1 MMHISFC
8 FLPVMIQPGCQFS
21 VQHYWFILFFF
32 LYKVFSIIREFCS
45 LGLFGQL
52 NKSARSPE
60 EYTDIHPR
68 ICVQQATQK
77 SDIDIWV
84 MYAITLTGIP
94 YTSNTGSVLNQQI
107 IAEITP

>member
-1 MMHISFC
+1 LLFAGHDSARVSIFRTTLLIYPVFFC
-8 FLPVMIQPGCQFS
+8 L
-21 VQHYWFILFFF
+21 FF